1 MGAAYIV
8 NTVIERID
16 GLEAHLDRVLS
27 RLLQGLHQLEGKLD
41 DMTNICNTTLA
52 QQPFGGIHSGPSVG
66 PALDTPSFG
75 EEKALITI
83 NLFSERYVGSLNEYT
98 QEIERNTSYTTDMTA

>member
-41 DMTNICNTTLA
+41 DMAKICKTTLTPLFRKCWNRGVA
-52 QQPFGGIHSGPSVG
+52 FTLGQVLVLLYLDHLSEKKK
-66 PALDTPSFG
+66 PALRSTCSARG
-75 EEKALITI
+75 L
-83 NLFSERYVGSLNEYT
+83 
-98 QEIERNTSYTTDMTA
+98 